1 MKTMFWNEMPL
12 DITSGAEL
20 RYDAMSLLLFK
31 KFMELLDL
39 SIGPYKISTIVTPNE
54 SGVSLTGNKTS

>member
-1 MKTMFWNEMPL
+1 MFWYEKPL
-12 DITSGAEL
+12 NVTSGAEL
-20 RYDAMSLLLFK
+20 RYDAMSLLLLE

-54 SGVSLTGNKTS
+54 SGISSTGNKTF